1 MPSEPPSWAVGSS
14 GRLARLAGMAAVRL
28 TDLRHPV
35 VVFTFSGWN
44 DAGDTATGVIDHLS
58 EVCDTDYAFAL
69 DADDYYDLIEN
80 RPVLVREGNGERT
93 VQWATTEVLVA
104 HLSERDVVLV
114 NGPEPSFRW
123 RAFCAA
129 LVSAFRSIKPERIIA
144 MGAMLADAPHS
155 RTVPVSEDG
164 TDYTGPT
171 GIVGVLAS
179 ACADAGFNVTSLWAS
194 VPHYVSDPP
203 NPKAT
208 LALLSRLEEFLG
220 ESIERGDLLDA
231 AAVWEERVDELVA
244 DDDDIMAYVREL
256 ESRYDT
262 AEATGEE
269 IAQQFERYLRR
280 RER

>member
-1 MPSEPPSWAVGSS
+1 MIAARPRRSALYMPAAN
-14 GRLARLAGMAAVRL
+14 ARAIEKAR
-28 TDLRHPV
+28 DLPCD
-35 VVFTFSGWN
+35 VVFLDLE
-44 DAGDTATGVIDHLS
+44 DAVAPAVKQESRQRIVEALLDPAG
-58 EVCDTDYAFAL
+58 FA
-69 DADDYYDLIEN
+69 A
-80 RPVLVREGNGERT
+80 
-93 VQWATTEVLVA
+93 
-104 HLSERDVVLV
+104 
-114 NGPEPSFRW
+114 
-123 RAFCAA
+123 
-129 LVSAFRSIKPERIIA
+129 
-144 MGAMLADAPHS
+144 
-155 RTVPVSEDG
+155 
-164 TDYTGPT
+164 PT